1 MKLEIGNVIK
11 VTNPFNVVATYE
23 IFRVTKNKAV
33 GKSKDGYEK
42 SFYREEIN
50 GGIRLYPCELYPMNH
65 CELIK

>member
-11 VTNPFNVVATYE
+11 VTNAFNVETYE

-50 GGIRLYPCELYPMNH
+50 GLIRLYPHELYPMND

>member
-11 VTNPFNVVATYE
+11 VTSPFNVTTYE

-33 GKSKDGYEK
+33 GKSEEGGEC
-42 SFYREEIN
+42 SFYRE
-50 GGIRLYPCELYPMNH
+50 GPLRTYPRELYNFNE

>member
-11 VTNPFNVVATYE
+11 ETNAFNVATYE

-50 GGIRLYPCELYPMNH
+50 GLIRLYPHELYPMND

>member
-11 VTNPFNVVATYE
+11 VTNAFNVATYE

-50 GGIRLYPCELYPMNH
+50 GLIRLYPHELYPMND

>member
-11 VTNPFNVVATYE
+11 VSNPFSVTTYE

-33 GKSKDGYEK
+33 GKSKDGYEI

-50 GGIRLYPCELYPMNH
+50 GGIRLYPRELYSMNN

>member
-11 VTNPFNVVATYE
+11 VTNAFNVETYE

-50 GGIRLYPCELYPMNH
+50 GLIRLYPHELYSMND

>member
-11 VTNPFNVVATYE
+11 VTNPFNVETYE

-50 GGIRLYPCELYPMNH
+50 GLIRLYPHELYPMND

>member
-11 VTNPFNVVATYE
+11 VTNAFNVATYE

-50 GGIRLYPCELYPMNH
+50 GLIRLYPHEYYPMND